1 MQKGDI
7 VLIPFPFTDMTGNKK
22 RPALIL
28 ASGSLDVTVCFISTQ
43 LHWQDSTDLLLQPGI
58 TNGLKK
64 PSLVRIGKI
73 ATIDKALVIGKLG
86 NIDAKQIKELD
97 KKLLQIFDIDWW
109 DCFRINYSRLLQLTG
124 TKIL

>member
-1 MQKGDI
+1 MEKGDI
-7 VLIPFPFTDMTGNKK
+7 VLIPFPFTDLTGSKK

-28 ASGSLDVTVCFISTQ
+28 LSGSLDVTVSFISTQ
-43 LHWQDSTDLLLQPGI
+43 LHWQEPTDLLLQPNS

-86 NIDAKQIKELD
+86 NIDTKKIEKLD
-97 KKLLQIFDIDWW
+97 NKLIQIFNIKL
-109 DCFRINYSRLLQLTG
+109 I
-124 TKIL
+124 

>member
-7 VLIPFPFTDMTGNKK
+7 VLIPFPFTDLTGSKK

-28 ASGSLDVTVCFISTQ
+28 LSGSLDVTVSFISTQ
-43 LHWQDSTDLLLQPGI
+43 LHWQEPTDLLLHPNS

-73 ATIDKALVIGKLG
+73 ATVDKALVIGKLG
-86 NIDAKQIKELD
+86 NIGAKEIEELD
-97 KKLLQIFDIDWW
+97 KNRIAEATDSDI
-109 DCFRINYSRLLQLTG
+109 
-124 TKIL
+124 

>member
-7 VLIPFPFTDMTGNKK
+7 VLITFPFTDLTGSKK

-28 ASGSLDVTVCFISTQ
+28 LSRSLDVTVSFISTQ
-43 LHWQDSTDLLLQPGI
+43 LHWQETTDLLLQPNA

-73 ATIDKALVIGKLG
+73 ATIDKALVISDSGK
-86 NIDAKQIKELD
+86 ITDFTDFVFKQLYY
-97 KKLLQIFDIDWW
+97 Q
-109 DCFRINYSRLLQLTG
+109 T
-124 TKIL
+124 

>member
-7 VLIPFPFTDMTGNKK
+7 VLIPFPFTDLTGSKK

-28 ASGSLDVTVCFISTQ
+28 LSGSLDVTVSFISTQ
-43 LHWQDSTDLLLQPGI
+43 LHWQEQTDLILQPSP

-64 PSLVRIGKI
+64 TSLVRTGKI

-86 NIDAKQIKELD
+86 NIGKQEIEELN
-97 KKLLQIFDIDWW
+97 KKLIQLFDI
-109 DCFRINYSRLLQLTG
+109 
-124 TKIL
+124 KKV

>member
-7 VLIPFPFTDMTGNKK
+7 ILIPFPFTDMTGNKK

-28 ASGSLDVTVCFISTQ
+28 VSGSLDVTVSFISTQ
-43 LHWQDSTDLLLQPGI
+43 LNWQIPTDLLLQPGT

-64 PSLVRIGKI
+64 PSLVRISKI

-86 NIDAKQIKELD
+86 NIDGKEIKELD
-97 KKLLQIFDIDWW
+97 KKLLQIFDIKKD
-109 DCFRINYSRLLQLTG
+109 
-124 TKIL
+124 